1 MVANILQNKDLTVEV
16 KPLRVKPVV
25 LSPRHPEGNY
35 LYHHRAQPTKQP
47 ENSMVVSVQP
57 RQERPPALLP
67 PGRPQSVP
75 KMVEEWFKK
84 MQPPICSPP
93 PPPTT
98 PSPVC
103 LDAINLTVKTS
114 LTDPRSTTN
123 PTESIG
129 RATQIYLRPITSIQ
143 DPAKSI
149 PVVDLAPKNGLPDRM
164 SPPKYSSTQ

>member
-35 LYHHRAQPTKQP
+35 LYHHRPQQTRHP

-57 RQERPPALLP
+57 RQERLPAQLP

-103 LDAINLTVKTS
+103 LDPINLTVKTPN
-114 LTDPRSTTN
+114 DPRSTPN
-123 PTESIG
+123 PTESSG
-129 RATQIYLRPITSIQ
+129 RATQIYLRPITTIQ
-143 DPAKSI
+143 DPAKSNPAMDSI
-149 PVVDLAPKNGLPDRM
+149 SKTDRM
-164 SPPKYSSTQ
+164 SPQKFSSTQ